1 MAAGKKINPKSR
13 IPNPKSERRG
23 PVIAIDGPAGSGKS
37 TVSRL
42 LAEKL
47 GFTYIDTGAMY
58 RAVAVKA
65 YEEGIDIEDED
76 KLKDFC
82 SRINLHFKDNRIF
95 VDNRDYSKEIRK
107 ASAGLLSSKVS
118 AKKVVRDAM
127 VNLQRSMAEN
137 GSVVMEGRDIGTVVF
152 PDADIKFYLDASAD
166 VRGKRRYL
174 ELKDKDRNI
183 SLEKVI
189 EEVKAR
195 DDRDSTRDY
204 SPLKKADDAIHIDT
218 SNMDLRK
225 VLDVMKEA
233 IGVRLKVK
241 YKKRN

>member
-1 MAAGKKINPKSR
+1 MAASKKINPKSQ
-13 IPNPKSERRG
+13 IPNPKSQRRG

-47 GFTYIDTGAMY
+47 GLTYIDTGAMY
-58 RAVAVKA
+58 RAVALKA
-65 YEEGIDIEDED
+65 REEDIDIEDED
-76 KLKDFC
+76 KLKKLC

-107 ASAGLLSSKVS
+107 ASAGPLSSRVS
-118 AKKVVRDAM
+118 AKKVVREAM
-127 VNLQRSMAEN
+127 VALQRSMAEN

-174 ELKDKDRNI
+174 ELKDKDRSV

-204 SPLKKADDAIHIDT
+204 SPLKRADDAIHIDT
-218 SNMDLRK
+218 SNMK
-225 VLDVMKEA
+225 IEDVVKKMVEA
-233 IGVRLKVK
+233 IRK
-241 YKKRN
+241 

>member
-1 MAAGKKINPKSR
+1 
-13 IPNPKSERRG
+13 
-23 PVIAIDGPAGSGKS
+23 
-37 TVSRL
+37 
-42 LAEKL
+42 
-47 GFTYIDTGAMY
+47 
-58 RAVAVKA
+58 
-65 YEEGIDIEDED
+65 
-76 KLKDFC
+76 
-82 SRINLHFKDNRIF
+82 
-95 VDNRDYSKEIRK
+95 
-107 ASAGLLSSKVS
+107 
-118 AKKVVRDAM
+118 
-127 VNLQRSMAEN
+127 MAEN

>member
-1 MAAGKKINPKSR
+1 MAASKKINSKSQ
-13 IPNPKSERRG
+13 ITNPKSKRRG

-47 GFTYIDTGAMY
+47 GLTYIDTGAMY
-58 RAVAVKA
+58 RAVALKA
-65 YEEGIDIEDED
+65 REEDIDIEDED
-76 KLKDFC
+76 KLKKLC

-127 VNLQRSMAEN
+127 VNLQRSMAGN

-174 ELKDKDRNI
+174 ELKDKDRSV
-183 SLEKVI
+183 SLKKVI

-204 SPLKKADDAIHIDT
+204 SPLKRADDAIHIDT
-218 SNMDLRK
+218 SNMK
-225 VLDVMKEA
+225 IEDVVKKMVEA
-233 IGVRLKVK
+233 IRK
-241 YKKRN
+241 

>member
-1 MAAGKKINPKSR
+1 MAASKKINPKSQ
-13 IPNPKSERRG
+13 IPNPKSQRRG

-47 GFTYIDTGAMY
+47 GLTYIDTGAMY
-58 RAVAVKA
+58 RAVALKA
-65 YEEGIDIEDED
+65 REEDIDIEDED
-76 KLKDFC
+76 KLKKLC

-107 ASAGLLSSKVS
+107 ASAGPLSSRVS
-118 AKKVVRDAM
+118 AKKVVREAM
-127 VNLQRSMAEN
+127 VALQRSMAEN

-174 ELKDKDRNI
+174 ELKDKDRSV

-195 DDRDSTRDY
+195 DNRDSTRDH
-204 SPLKKADDAIHIDT
+204 SPLKRADDAIHIDT
-218 SNMDLRK
+218 GNMK
-225 VLDVMKEA
+225 IEDVVKKMVEA
-233 IGVRLKVK
+233 IRK
-241 YKKRN
+241 